1 MLDIFT
7 VLFLVLLLRICLH
20 EMASVLGFELFR
32 IHLRYITLLKSKAEL
47 SPN

>member
-1 MLDIFT
+1 MLYIFT

-20 EMASVLGFELFR
+20 EMARVLGFDLFQ
-32 IHLRYITLLKSKAEL
+32 IHLRYVTLLKSKAEL